1 MDECGFVSVTGG
13 WDGFSGWGA
22 HTDTDMKA
30 DIAPGDYEFVILCVD
45 ITVTEWWNDIWG
57 ASTVLRPGAE
67 CAANAEGEPNYG
79 LTVGPAA
86 ETVAYC
92 AGGCG
97 AICTSSIPTEPALE
111 LVGIMDLSL
120 SGSDGKAIHVRA
132 TADIADLSIY
142 GLGIANNGGGTDGV
156 EFTFPTAAAAAGD
169 NILVARSAS
178 AMESYLGTC
187 YGTYSAVF
195 IDDGSTNPNGSSAG
209 VSQNGDDAI
218 ELFMTDGSA
227 WNQVELFGELDV
239 DGTGQSWEYLDSW
252 AYKADGAWTYGGV
265 NCTDGSSTTA
275 ESTCIYPACG
285 G

>member
-1 MDECGFVSVTGG
+1 
-13 WDGFSGWGA
+13 
-22 HTDTDMKA
+22 
-30 DIAPGDYEFVILCVD
+30 
-45 ITVTEWWNDIWG
+45 
-57 ASTVLRPGAE
+57 
-67 CAANAEGEPNYG
+67 
-79 LTVGPAA
+79 
-86 ETVAYC
+86 
-92 AGGCG
+92 
-97 AICTSSIPTEPALE
+97 
-111 LVGIMDLSL
+111 
-120 SGSDGKAIHVRA
+120 
-132 TADIADLSIY
+132 
-142 GLGIANNGGGTDGV
+142 
-156 EFTFPTAAAAAGD
+156 
-169 NILVARSAS
+169 
-178 AMESYLGTC
+178 MESYLGTC